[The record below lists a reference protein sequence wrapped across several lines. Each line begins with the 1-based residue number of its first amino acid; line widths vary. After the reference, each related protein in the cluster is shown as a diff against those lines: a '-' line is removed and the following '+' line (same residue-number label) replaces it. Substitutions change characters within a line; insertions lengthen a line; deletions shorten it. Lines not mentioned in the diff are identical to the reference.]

1 MEIDE
6 NCGTPLGVLRPAIL
20 SSATISIEPSI
31 AQCDGMLVCV
41 DEEKL
46 DDHEK
51 REIYLDKRLR
61 IEPLPVVSHEKQNTR
76 LFVVGP
82 SGSGKSTFVRQFFK
96 NYRKINPDK
105 KIYYI
110 SRLSDDPA
118 FASIPMTKINCNSAD
133 ILKYKPPD
141 FKDSIVL
148 MDDFECL
155 HDKEHLT
162 HTYHIR
168 NTLLETGRHQNSDI
182 IIVSH
187 TMLNS
192 AVSKLV
198 HLESNLVCVFP
209 KSNFSPIHAWLRRY
223 LGVTDKQV
231 IEKIRTLPSRW
242 VMFRRQ
248 YPTAVMYERGVFLL

>member
-1 MEIDE
+1 MEVDM
-6 NCGTPLGVLRPAIL
+6 NCGVPSAVLRVNGPRSKAP
-20 SSATISIEPSI
+20 TEI
-31 AQCDGMLVCV
+31 AQCDGMFICV
-41 DEEKL
+41 NEDEL
-46 DDHEK
+46 DNPEK
-51 REIYLDKRLR
+51 REVFFDKRLR
-61 IEPLPVVSHEKQNTR
+61 VEALPVISSEKQNTR
-76 LFVVGP
+76 LFVCGP
-82 SGSGKSTFVRQFFK
+82 SGSGKSTFVKEFFK
-96 NYRKINPDK
+96 NYRRINPDK

-118 FASIPMTKINCNSAD
+118 FASIPMVKINCNSEK
-133 ILKYKPPD
+133 ILEYKPDD
-141 FKDSIVL
+141 FKDSIVV

-155 HDKEHLT
+155 RDKEHLA

-187 TMLNS
+187 TLLNS

-209 KSNFSPIHAWLRRY
+209 KSNFSPIQAWLRRY
-223 LGVTDKQV
+223 LGVSDKAM

-248 YPTAVMYERGVFLL
+248 YPTAVMHERGMFLL